1 MRLLIDD
8 VRLLE
13 RKTTTNNDKDVLPV
27 NLNVSQE
34 NKQETPKYLQKENFQ
49 SLSETGTLA
58 PGRAMN
64 FIYN

>member
-58 PGRAMN
+58 PGRAKN
-64 FIYN
+64 FIYI